1 MFPTSLRKPGTL
13 FEMTSLL
20 LHTVNTL
27 AEPLTLWIDCSLYY
41 QNHFSKLGNLALPK
55 CYYEAE
61 QNVATTKSQSPQP
74 YPSISPMIHT
84 QSLWLKKSANFTQRP
99 KRRGEKRT
107 SLQRPGSIKRTRKNP
122 TLCIN
127 FISLRAG
134 VPCQTRLF
142 RIAL

>member
-13 FEMTSLL
+13 LEMTSLL

-55 CYYEAE
+55 CYCNYVVE

-99 KRRGEKRT
+99 TRRWEENIAAAQC
-107 SLQRPGSIKRTRKNP
+107 SGSIKRTRKNP

-127 FISLRAG
+127 FISLRASSLSN
-134 VPCQTRLF
+134 QTF
-142 RIAL
+142 Q